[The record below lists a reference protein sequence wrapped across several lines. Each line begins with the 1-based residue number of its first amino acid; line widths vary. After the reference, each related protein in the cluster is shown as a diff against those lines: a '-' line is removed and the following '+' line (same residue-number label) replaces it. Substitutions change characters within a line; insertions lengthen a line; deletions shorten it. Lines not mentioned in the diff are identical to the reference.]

1 MMTTTNQ
8 IQHSK
13 KNGFTILEMLIVL
26 LVVAVLLLV
35 TLPNIQQKE
44 KIIRTKGCQALLE
57 IVNSQILLYEIDT
70 DKTPQSVQDLI
81 TNGYLKEGQAACPNG
96 SAVGI
101 QDGQAYEVR

>member
-1 MMTTTNQ
+1 MTTTNQ

-44 KIIRTKGCQALLE
+44 KIIRTKG
-57 IVNSQILLYEIDT
+57 
-70 DKTPQSVQDLI
+70 
-81 TNGYLKEGQAACPNG
+81 
-96 SAVGI
+96 
-101 QDGQAYEVR
+101 